1 MSIFSILGTFSLLVR
16 FTVTLPLVRRAVGA
30 TVIVALL
37 AVPQAAQASDPLA
50 AAQAKVT
57 DAINAADAAV
67 GAYNDAQTVYYR
79 LEEQVATT
87 GRTIDRL
94 RGEQHRLAKLAQL
107 RALVA
112 YKGGPSG
119 IDDLVGDKDVMDAAR
134 RATLLDRVN
143 ARGNEALAR
152 LAEVTSDLHAR
163 EKSLRKEISRQEHA
177 LSDLK
182 ARERNTRRAVDDAQR
197 AEQALRDR
205 LAAEKR
211 ASEFTAFVAQARAAA
226 RARVARTSSSQG
238 GGRAGQVIVRGTWV
252 CPVQGA
258 VSFRDD
264 FGEPRSG
271 GRRHKGNDMFAATGT
286 PLVAVTTGAVMFQ
299 GDPLGGLAAYVNGKD
314 GNTYY
319 YAHLNDYVGGARS
332 VKAGELIGH
341 VGSSGNADGGPS
353 HLHFEIRPGGPN
365 GSAIDPY
372 PTLAAHC

>member
-1 MSIFSILGTFSLLVR
+1 VR
-16 FTVTLPLVRRAVGA
+16 FTVTLPLVRRVLAA
-30 TVIVALL
+30 TLLVSLLL
-37 AVPQAAQASDPLA
+37 AVPRAAQASDPLA

-57 DAINAADAAV
+57 EAIKAADAAV

-79 LEEQVATT
+79 LEEQVAQT
-87 GRTIDRL
+87 GHTIDRL
-94 RGEQHRLAKLAQL
+94 RGEQHGLAKLARL

-119 IDDLVGDKDVMDAAR
+119 IDELVGDKDVMDAAR

-143 ARGNEALAR
+143 ARGNEAIAR
-152 LAEVTSDLHAR
+152 LGEVTSDLHAR
-163 EKSLRKEISRQEHA
+163 EKSLRKEISRQERA

-182 ARERNTRRAVDDAQR
+182 ERERNTNRAVDDAQR
-197 AEQALRDR
+197 AEQVLRDK

-211 ASEFTAFVAQARAAA
+211 AAEFTAFVAQARAAA
-226 RARVARTSSSQG
+226 RVKLARAASSRG
-238 GGRAGQVIVRGTWV
+238 DGRAGQIIVRGTWV

-286 PLVAVTTGAVMFQ
+286 ALVAVTSGSVMFQ

-319 YAHLNDYVGGARS
+319 YAHLHDYVGGARS

-341 VGSSGNADGGPS
+341 VGNSGNADGGPS
-353 HLHFEIRPGGPN
+353 HLHFEIRVGGPN
-365 GSAIDPY
+365 GGAVDPY